1 MSAKLIDVSFIGINK
16 SMPSVSNLS
25 GFLAAD
31 QTKGSF
37 TIQSNNLGVEINDL
51 LVDPKIKLD
60 KANGQI
66 SWSKQKGN
74 WVINTKQLA
83 LSNPEISTTLNL
95 NYIIGEVNKP
105 DFMTLDMDFAQ
116 ANLQTAYRYL
126 PVSMGSEV
134 KTYLRKA
141 FDAGVIKK
149 RESPY

>member
-1 MSAKLIDVSFIGINK
+1 
-16 SMPSVSNLS
+16 MPSVSNLS
-25 GFLAAD
+25 GFLATD

-74 WVINTKQLA
+74 WVINAKQLA

-95 NYIIGEVNKP
+95 NY
-105 DFMTLDMDFAQ
+105 T
-116 ANLQTAYRYL
+116 R
-126 PVSMGSEV
+126 S
-134 KTYLRKA
+134 
-141 FDAGVIKK
+141 
-149 RESPY
+149 